1 MKFKSEVS
9 VVEELAETAAS
20 FVLSWNPGVE
30 FILPVPP
37 SRLGRPVQPVLLL
50 AAALGRRMGIPER
63 PDCIRRVKEVPEL
76 KNVYDFPSRVRLLQ
90 GAHSVEQA
98 VVEGKKVL
106 LVDDLFR
113 SGATMNAITEVL
125 YDQARV
131 TDVFALTITRTR
143 SKR

>member
-1 MKFKSEVS
+1 
-9 VVEELAETAAS
+9 
-20 FVLSWNPGVE
+20 
-30 FILPVPP
+30 
-37 SRLGRPVQPVLLL
+37 
-50 AAALGRRMGIPER
+50 MGIPER